1 MGLLLLIMLVP
12 FLGLGCG
19 DGDSELARS
28 LAGVINGQVVEV
40 DRAIDDLP
48 DWAEAEEADVGSVFP
63 VLDQVFPEG
72 LPIVDILENPGLIQ
86 PSETPRFLEKSELAI
101 SIIDGDG
108 VETLVSLDEDGRFS
122 IAVDPE
128 EIYIMGIVH
137 QPTGRYLG
145 PVLFGEGERETTILT
160 PEYGETE
167 LGQIRPASGGFRS
180 ERTLRGNP

>member
-1 MGLLLLIMLVP
+1 LVP

-48 DWAEAEEADVGSVFP
+48 DWAEAEEADVGAVFP
-63 VLDQVFPEG
+63 VIDQVFPEG
-72 LPIVDILENPGLIQ
+72 LPTVEILEKPGIIQ
-86 PSETPRFLEKSELAI
+86 PNEAPRFLENSELAI
-101 SIIDGDG
+101 SVIDGDG
-108 VETLVSLDEDGRFS
+108 VETLVALDEEGRFS
-122 IAVDPE
+122 IAVDPD

-145 PVLFGEGERETTILT
+145 PVLFGEEEKETTILT
-160 PEYGETE
+160 PQYGETE
-167 LGQIRPASGGFRS
+167 LGQIRPSSGGFRS
-180 ERTLRGNP
+180 DRTLRRNP